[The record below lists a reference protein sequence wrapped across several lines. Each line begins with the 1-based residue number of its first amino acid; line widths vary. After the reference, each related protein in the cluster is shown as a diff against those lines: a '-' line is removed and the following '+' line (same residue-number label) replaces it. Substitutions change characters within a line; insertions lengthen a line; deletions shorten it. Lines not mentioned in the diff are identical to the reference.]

1 MNKCEKP
8 GPKQKHPKDNYNVL
22 SSFLKTDNKCRRC
35 FKIPQNFSW
44 WALSDNAKL
53 SCSFVF
59 VVPVMMLNK
68 DYLSNN

>member
-22 SSFLKTDNKCRRC
+22 SSFLKTDNKCRR
-35 FKIPQNFSW
+35 